1 MVFLRYYLWIGPHLL
16 LGLFLWVFLRRGM
29 QKSFPWFF
37 AYVGFELVEFV
48 VTFAISFP
56 GGRNP
61 AQALN
66 LYRWFMVSGLGISS
80 VLGIGVIYELL
91 NRIILP
97 CSPAAATLRSALRWS
112 GAGLVLLIAIA
123 SSQLGGTQMVGSQM
137 VGYRIDRV
145 MSVFQ
150 VLDFSSSA
158 LQVGLLVVLLLFS
171 RVLRISWAGLP
182 VGIAVGLGIV
192 GSVEL
197 STAGLFSVF
206 GPHRY
211 ALLDVARLS
220 GFHACVLVWL
230 GYAVFPKRE
239 AKFLGEL
246 RQPAELQSW
255 DLELQRM
262 VQR

>member
-16 LGLFLWVFLRRGM
+16 LGLFLWIFLRRGM
-29 QKSFPWFF
+29 QKNFPWFF
-37 AYVGFELVEFV
+37 AYVGYELVEFV

-61 AQALN
+61 AQSLN
-66 LYRWFMVSGLGISS
+66 LYRWFVVWGLGISS
-80 VLGIGVIYELL
+80 VLGIGVIYELV
-91 NRIILP
+91 NRIILS
-97 CSPAAATLRSALRWS
+97 CSPAADTLRSALRWS

-123 SSQLGGTQMVGSQM
+123 SSQMGGSQIS
-137 VGYRIDRV
+137 GLGITRV
-145 MSVFQ
+145 MGVFQ
-150 VLDFSSSA
+150 VLDFASSA
-158 LQVGLLVVLLLFS
+158 LEVGLLAFLFLFS
-171 RVLRISWAGLP
+171 RILRISWAGLP

-197 STAGLFSVF
+197 SAAGLLSVF

-211 ALLDVARLS
+211 ALLDVVRLS

-230 GYAVFPKRE
+230 GYAVLPKRE
-239 AKFLGEL
+239 AKFSGAL
-246 RQPAELQSW
+246 RQPSELELW